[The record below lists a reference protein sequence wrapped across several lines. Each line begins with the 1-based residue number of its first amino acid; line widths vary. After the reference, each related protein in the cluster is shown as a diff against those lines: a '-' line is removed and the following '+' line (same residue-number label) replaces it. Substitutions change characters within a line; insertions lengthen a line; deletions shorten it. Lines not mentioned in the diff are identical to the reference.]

1 MSDDKSCY
9 IGCDF
14 DKKWV
19 HSDRKCNS
27 NLCLKQSSVIS
38 VKKQNSLW
46 PCPKCVSSCR
56 ELLSKLSLREVVKSR
71 EVVLSLTG
79 FPDNLLN

>member
-1 MSDDKSCY
+1 MPKTVFSYFSE
-9 IGCDF
+9 
-14 DKKWV
+14 
-19 HSDRKCNS
+19 
-27 NLCLKQSSVIS
+27 
-38 VKKQNSLW
+38 KQNSLL

-79 FPDNLLN
+79 SLDNLLNYKDK